1 MVSTWSSFSGERNWK
16 ASSQNRNQPSLIISY
31 LGDQDYSQ
39 DLANAP
45 PTANLSSCKVRAC
58 EQGEQWQQAL
68 DLFVAEQSVEL
79 CPDVIT
85 CKASISACENTE
97 QWQQALGLP
106 ESLDVFPNSVTY
118 SAAISAC
125 EKGEQWQQALDLFVT
140 EQSVKLLPDVVACI
154 ASISAREKRE
164 QWQQAA
170 FVTAFTG
177 QLVELHLKSDRH

>member
-16 ASSQNRNQPSLIISY
+16 ASSQNRNQPSLIILY

-85 CKASISACENTE
+85 CNASISACEKTE

-125 EKGEQWQQALDLFVT
+125 EKGEQWQQALDLVVT
-140 EQSVKLLPDVVACI
+140 EQSVELLPDVITCN
-154 ASISAREKRE
+154 ASPAGEQLSPHSWEEPTIEEKTE
-164 QWQQAA
+164 Q
-170 FVTAFTG
+170 
-177 QLVELHLKSDRH
+177 K

>member
-1 MVSTWSSFSGERNWK
+1 MVSMWSSFSGERNWR

-85 CKASISACENTE
+85 CNASISAC
-97 QWQQALGLP
+97 
-106 ESLDVFPNSVTY
+106 
-118 SAAISAC
+118 
-125 EKGEQWQQALDLFVT
+125 
-140 EQSVKLLPDVVACI
+140 
-154 ASISAREKRE
+154 EKRE
-164 QWQQAA
+164 QWQQALG
-170 FVTAFTG
+170 VCREVLMCDQSQSPTALQSVLARRVSNG
-177 QLVELHLKSDRH
+177 SRHSICL

>member
-1 MVSTWSSFSGERNWK
+1 M
-16 ASSQNRNQPSLIISY
+16 IISY
-31 LGDQDYSQ
+31 LEDQDYSH

-79 CPDVIT
+79 FPDVIT
-85 CKASISACENTE
+85 CNASISACEKTE

-125 EKGEQWQQALDLFVT
+125 EKGEQWQQALELVVT
-140 EQSVKLLPDVVACI
+140 EQSVELLPDVITCNASPGEQLSPHSWEERTREERTRGAGAARAASVAG
-154 ASISAREKRE
+154 
-164 QWQQAA
+164 AA
-170 FVTAFTG
+170 A
-177 QLVELHLKSDRH
+177 

>member
-79 CPDVIT
+79 FPDVIT
-85 CKASISACENTE
+85 CNVSSVLARKGDVRRRNQSGGVLDSFGPC
-97 QWQQALGLP
+97 LGQSR
-106 ESLDVFPNSVTY
+106 ES
-118 SAAISAC
+118 
-125 EKGEQWQQALDLFVT
+125 
-140 EQSVKLLPDVVACI
+140 
-154 ASISAREKRE
+154 R
-164 QWQQAA
+164 
-170 FVTAFTG
+170 
-177 QLVELHLKSDRH
+177 